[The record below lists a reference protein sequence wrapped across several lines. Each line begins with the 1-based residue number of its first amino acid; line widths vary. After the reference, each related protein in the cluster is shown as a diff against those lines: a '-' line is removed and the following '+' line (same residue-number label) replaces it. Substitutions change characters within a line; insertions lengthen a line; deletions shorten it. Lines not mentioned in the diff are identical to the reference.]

1 VTAGSG
7 IVDCRQLASTLE
19 ISMPSKSLHCIL
31 SPHGNPGTETFFG
44 ILSVLQRKTRVKLR
58 VTAKAA

>member
-1 VTAGSG
+1 
-7 IVDCRQLASTLE
+7 
-19 ISMPSKSLHCIL
+19 MPSKSLHCIL